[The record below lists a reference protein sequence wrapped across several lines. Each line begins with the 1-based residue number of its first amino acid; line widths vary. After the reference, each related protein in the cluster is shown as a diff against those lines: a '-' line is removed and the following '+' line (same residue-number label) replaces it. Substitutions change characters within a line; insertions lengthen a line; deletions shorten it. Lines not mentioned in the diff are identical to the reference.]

1 MSEDRFIWKRGDVKL
16 SKSNV
21 EPTEQE
27 KQHAK
32 DVLNTVITKFDTPSR
47 KRPPNFR
54 NVILKS
60 CRLCKHFQK
69 NYDLS
74 WCDKYNDYPVDNLTI
89 CDDYEEYIK
98 CG

>member
-32 DVLNTVITKFDTPSR
+32 DVLNEVISKWDIPS
-47 KRPPNFR
+47 
-54 NVILKS
+54 
-60 CRLCKHFQK
+60 
-69 NYDLS
+69 
-74 WCDKYNDYPVDNLTI
+74 
-89 CDDYEEYIK
+89 IK
-98 CG
+98 KPHK